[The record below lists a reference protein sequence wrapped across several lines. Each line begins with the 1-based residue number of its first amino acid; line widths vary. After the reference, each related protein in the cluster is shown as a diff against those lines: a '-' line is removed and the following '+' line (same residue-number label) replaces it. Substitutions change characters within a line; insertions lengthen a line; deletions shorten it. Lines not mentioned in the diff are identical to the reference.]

1 MLTKELEIKQPLMG
15 KHRES
20 GLLMSKVLLK
30 YLLFLDSSAVEQQ
43 TVNLLVR
50 GSIPRRGAKLKFA
63 RSYPLDY
70 SFLQRDSI
78 VKIPRFLSCFI
89 VNLWAFCLSVV
100 LANTRR

>member
-50 GSIPRRGAKLKFA
+50 GSIPRRGAKVTGL
-63 RSYPLDY
+63 
-70 SFLQRDSI
+70 
-78 VKIPRFLSCFI
+78 
-89 VNLWAFCLSVV
+89 AFC
-100 LANTRR
+100 

>member
-1 MLTKELEIKQPLMG
+1 
-15 KHRES
+15 
-20 GLLMSKVLLK
+20 
-30 YLLFLDSSAVEQQ
+30 
-43 TVNLLVR
+43 
-50 GSIPRRGAKLKFA
+50 LKFA
-63 RSYPLDY
+63 RSYPFDY